1 MDQSESYQALIQ
13 EGGSQLDE
21 PCVFKMEYDASTS
34 DNALVLFSDPI
45 LLQKVMQTSKYN
57 MELKPALN
65 LLSSPD

>member
-1 MDQSESYQALIQ
+1 MMDQSESYQALIQ

-45 LLQKVMQTSKYN
+45 LLQKVM
-57 MELKPALN
+57 
-65 LLSSPD
+65 